1 MCNYYGNYYGFNPG
15 VSNAIMGLQMATASV
30 NGVTNALRAKNQGA
44 TTEQAVFRGLG
55 TTFTGMGNAMMGN
68 AINFGTGSYFGTLFS
83 SFSPGVSNYPSIFG
97 NPFAMNPFMTN
108 TFGFNTFAMTPFVM
122 NPFGFNM
129 FGCCS
134 GAGKFGF

>member
-1 MCNYYGNYYGFNPG
+1 MCDYFGNYYGNYYGFNPG
-15 VSNAIMGLQMATASV
+15 VSNVIMGLQMATASV
-30 NGVTNALRAKNQGA
+30 NGATSALRAKNQGA

-55 TTFTGMGNAMMGN
+55 TTFTGMGNAMMGK

-97 NPFAMNPFMTN
+97 NLFAMNS
-108 TFGFNTFAMTPFVM
+108 FAM